1 MFVVFEAISFQPLN
15 NLIHFSTHTAPSFR
29 GHYITQQPATHKG
42 EKKMTTDIVV
52 IGVKDIMKLYGFTNK
67 EVYALLSTKGC
78 PVLPRKEGA
87 PFKVIKDE
95 FERWLRSRRA

>member
-1 MFVVFEAISFQPLN
+1 MTSQYLKERLSNPQ
-15 NLIHFSTHTAPSFR
+15 HT
-29 GHYITQQPATHKG
+29 K
-42 EKKMTTDIVV
+42 EKKEMTTDIVV

-95 FERWLRSRRA
+95 FERWLRSRRAS

>member
-1 MFVVFEAISFQPLN
+1 MDYTSTVKALRN
-15 NLIHFSTHTAPSFR
+15 STHSNPQHT
-29 GHYITQQPATHKG
+29 K
-42 EKKMTTDIVV
+42 EKREMTTDIVV